1 VSYVDAGY
9 SICLTVLFVYGVS
22 LVLRRRRLLRA
33 VDVAERDAAVPPSG
47 PSAVPPAGPS
57 AAPPPGPSAVAA
69 GSDVGSAS

>member
-33 VDVAERDAAVPPSG
+33 VDVAERDAAAPP
-47 PSAVPPAGPS
+47 PGPS